1 MRKIISFMHISL
13 DGFVAG
19 LNGEMDWIKV
29 DEEIFDYVGTRI
41 SEGDTALYGRVTYQ
55 MMENYWPTAGDKPTA
70 TRHDIE
76 HSKWYSKVHKV
87 VLSKTMKAAG
97 LTNTKIISDNLSDR
111 INEIKQSR
119 DGGNKDILLFGS
131 PTATHSLIQLN
142 LIDGYWLFANP
153 IILGRGIPLF
163 VDIKDK
169 IKLKLLTTRQFTCGV
184 TELNYTVDSNNEL
197 LIKVLAKA
205 GQYSKHLNNLT
216 GLEPVNS

>member
-1 MRKIISFMHISL
+1 MHISL

-29 DEEIFDYVGTRI
+29 NDEIFDHVGKRI
-41 SEGDTALYGRVTYQ
+41 SKGDTALYGRVTYQ

-70 TRHDIE
+70 TKHDIE

-87 VLSKTMKAAG
+87 VLSKTIKDTG
-97 LTNTKIISDNLSDR
+97 LANTKIISDNLSDR
-111 INEIKQSR
+111 INEIKLSR
-119 DGGNKDILLFGS
+119 NGGSKDILLFGS

-142 LIDGYWLFANP
+142 LIDGYWLFVNP

-169 IKLKLLTTRQFTCGV
+169 IILKLLTTRQFTCGV
-184 TELNYTVDSNNEL
+184 TELNYTV
-197 LIKVLAKA
+197 AR
-205 GQYSKHLNNLT
+205 Q
-216 GLEPVNS
+216 